1 MAIGPINITRVSHN
15 MRSLSLFESLQRG
28 QVTLYDEQNRVASG
42 RRYLSPSED
51 PASAAQVLRMTEI
64 LDQREQL
71 VLNVRHGDNLLMAAD
86 TALTEANNLL
96 VEAHSIASQHLGT
109 LSDAE
114 QRQAAAEL
122 VSAIIDQLVNV
133 GNREY
138 MGRYIFA
145 GRNSGSQ
152 PFTYATGGIAYTG
165 DAGQLSV
172 RVGEQELDDVSFS
185 GDAVFGAL
193 SGRVGGL
200 VDLNPRLRPETRLED
215 LDGAN
220 QKGIRREHLIIVEEG
235 GAGRFLVDLTEADTM
250 ADVVD
255 FINEAATAAGA
266 ALTASLTD
274 TGLEITPGGFAVSV
288 TDTSTGLIASDL
300 GVLTPVAQTDPIT
313 GADLNVRVTATT
325 PISEL
330 MAGAG
335 VDLTDSILIRNGAD
349 EVVVELSGAE
359 TVQDVLNLINNA
371 RVNVRAIINE
381 EGTGI
386 EVINLVS
393 GTSMSIGENGG
404 LTATALGI
412 RSLDRDTPLSE
423 LNDGRG
429 VETKEG
435 EDDIRITAKD
445 GSTVDVNLDGA
456 ETIGDVIDLINAA
469 ATAAGVAIE
478 AGLALV
484 GNGIRIEDTTG
495 GAGELV
501 VSRLNY
507 SYAIDDLGLEQVAR
521 GANTEVVS
529 DDTNGIRAD
538 SVLSALYDLE
548 HALREDDELGITMA
562 ADRLNE
568 FMDDFLEARGVI
580 GARSKGFSDRLT
592 QMEDAT
598 YATQEYVS
606 KLRDLDYT
614 EAITR
619 FQSAQVALQASLMTG
634 SRLMS
639 LSLMDYV

>member
-42 RRYLSPSED
+42 RRYLSPSDD

-200 VDLNPRLRPETRLED
+200 VDLNPGLRPETRLED

-220 QKGIRREHLIIVEEG
+220 QKGIRREHLILVEEG

-274 TGLEITPGGFAVSV
+274 TGLEITPGGYAVSV

-300 GVLTPVAQTDPIT
+300 GILTPVAQTDPIT

-349 EVVVELSGAE
+349 EVLVELSGAE

-371 RVNVRAIINE
+371 RVNVRAVINE

-484 GNGIRIEDTTG
+484 GNGIRIQDTTG
-495 GAGELV
+495 GAGDLA

-507 SYAIDDLGLEQVAR
+507 SYAIDDLGLERVAR

-529 DDTNGIRAD
+529 EDTNGVRAD

-548 HALREDDELGITMA
+548 HALRADDELGITLA

>member
-86 TALTEANNLL
+86 TALTEANDLL

-145 GRNSGSQ
+145 GRNSGLQ
-152 PFTYATGGIAYTG
+152 PFTYARGGIAYTG

-172 RVGEQELDDVSFS
+172 RVGAQELEDVSFS
-185 GDAVFGAL
+185 GHAVFGAL

-200 VDLNPRLRPETRLED
+200 VDLDPRLRPETRLED

-220 QKGIRREHLIIVEEG
+220 QKGIRREHLVIVEEG
-235 GAGRFLVDLTEADTM
+235 GAGRFLVDLTQADTM

-255 FINEAATAAGA
+255 FINDAAEAAGA

-274 TGLEITPGGFAVSV
+274 TGLEITPAGFAVSV

-325 PISEL
+325 PIAEL

-349 EVVVELSGAE
+349 EAVVDLSGAE
-359 TVQDVLNLINNA
+359 TVQDVLNRINNA
-371 RVNVRAIINE
+371 RVNVWAVINE
-381 EGTGI
+381 AGTGI

-393 GTSMSIGENGG
+393 GTAMSIGENGG

-412 RSLDRDTPLSE
+412 RSLDRDTSLSS
-423 LNDGRG
+423 LNDGRS

-445 GSTVDVNLDGA
+445 GSTVDVNLDGV
-456 ETIGDVIDLINAA
+456 ETIGDVIDRINDA

-484 GNGIRIEDTTG
+484 GNGIRIADTTG
-495 GAGELV
+495 GAGDLV

-521 GANTEVVS
+521 GANAEVVS
-529 DDTNGIRAD
+529 DDTNGVRAD
-538 SVLSALYDLE
+538 SVLTALYDLE
-548 HALREDDELGITMA
+548 HALRENNELGITLA
-562 ADRLNE
+562 ADRLNA

-580 GARSKGFSDRLT
+580 GARSRGFSDRLT
-592 QMEDAT
+592 QMENAK
-598 YATQEYVS
+598 YATQEYLS

-619 FQSAQVALQASLMTG
+619 FQSTQVALQASLMTG

>member
-619 FQSAQVALQASLMTG
+619 FQPAQVALQASLMTG

>member
-28 QVTLYDEQNRVASG
+28 QVTLYDEQSRVASG

-51 PASAAQVLRMTEI
+51 PSAAAQVLRMTEI

-86 TALTEANNLL
+86 TALTEANALL
-96 VEAHSIASQHLGT
+96 VEAHSIAAQHLGT
-109 LSDAE
+109 LSDAQ

-152 PFTYATGGIAYTG
+152 PFTYAIGGIAYTG
-165 DAGQLSV
+165 DAGRLSV
-172 RVGEQELDDVSFS
+172 RVGEEELEDVSFS
-185 GDAVFGAL
+185 GHAVFGAL

-200 VDLNPRLRPETRLED
+200 VDLDPRLRPESRLED

-220 QKGIRREHLIIVEEG
+220 RMGIRREHLIIVEEG
-235 GAGRFLVDLTEADTM
+235 GAGRFLVDLTRADTIS
-250 ADVVD
+250 DVVD
-255 FINEAATAAGA
+255 FINDAAAAAGA

-274 TGLEITPGGFAVSV
+274 TGLEITPAGFPVSV

-300 GVLTPVAQTDPIT
+300 GILTPIAQTTSIT

-349 EVVVELSGAE
+349 EAVVELSGAQ
-359 TVQDVLNLINNA
+359 TVQDILNRINNA
-371 RVNVRAIINE
+371 RVHVRAVINE
-381 EGTGI
+381 AGTGI

-393 GTSMSIGENGG
+393 GSSMSVGENGG

-412 RSLDRDTPLSE
+412 RSMDRDTPLSS

-435 EDDIRITAKD
+435 EDDIRITAKN

-456 ETIGDVIDLINAA
+456 QTIGDVIDRINDA
-469 ATAAGVAIE
+469 ATAAGVAIQ

-484 GNGIRIEDTTG
+484 GNGIRILDTTG
-495 GAGELV
+495 GAGDLS

-507 SYAIDDLGLEQVAR
+507 SYAIDDLGLEQAAR
-521 GANTEVVS
+521 GPNTEVVS

-538 SVLSALYDLE
+538 SVLTALYDLE
-548 HALREDDELGITMA
+548 HALRSNNELGITLA

-619 FQSAQVALQASLMTG
+619 FQSAQVALQASLLTG
-634 SRLMS
+634 SRLMN

>member
-86 TALTEANNLL
+86 TALTEANDLL